1 MNFVLRVLKH
11 SWSSGTD
18 KLDQPAWHFI
28 QFILLSSVFL
38 QGVTEVLKPGESA
51 TEIKRV
57 LLHPD
62 TSRRMVEPDFNV
74 KRPDGCNDSLIL
86 YVTTEQTDY
95 EPLTQGPID
104 LSPHLSTR
112 TLDST
117 DVCINKQFPW
127 KGISGD
133 ILQCAIRLYLEEI

>member
-1 MNFVLRVLKH
+1 M
-11 SWSSGTD
+11 
-18 KLDQPAWHFI
+18 
-28 QFILLSSVFL
+28 

-117 DVCINKQFPW
+117 DVCIN
-127 KGISGD
+127 IN

>member
-1 MNFVLRVLKH
+1 MRSCISLLELIKIIFVKEVL
-11 SWSSGTD
+11 SDG
-18 KLDQPAWHFI
+18 F
-28 QFILLSSVFL
+28 QFGVHMSVFFRWEGQFSFLYVDFRFFL

-117 DVCINKQFPW
+117 DVCINKQFP
-127 KGISGD
+127 
-133 ILQCAIRLYLEEI
+133 